1 MDRIYTRI
9 KEYFTRRQT
18 ASESETPPPSMTLDD
33 EAVSDLSECEYMVSL
48 GPKSSRKRIRTEL
61 HYAAACSIW
70 ALKTG
75 SDQHEL
81 IFVHVLR
88 MLSIAIEAWFHFEN
102 PHPAAW
108 LHSTVVRGE
117 EWKVRGGNTI
127 ATLAGHSP
135 DTRRPAEGG
144 RACDMLLLVAFG
156 R

>member
-1 MDRIYTRI
+1 MR
-9 KEYFTRRQT
+9 
-18 ASESETPPPSMTLDD
+18 
-33 EAVSDLSECEYMVSL
+33 
-48 GPKSSRKRIRTEL
+48 
-61 HYAAACSIW
+61 YAAACSIW

-108 LHSTVVRGE
+108 
-117 EWKVRGGNTI
+117 
-127 ATLAGHSP
+127 
-135 DTRRPAEGG
+135 PAQN
-144 RACDMLLLVAFG
+144 CDMLVCVAFG